1 MNNKIKILLSLILLS
16 LCFFLLAPARAYI
29 NFSDSSVKSEFQ
41 YRIESISK
49 ELKSFKLPFQ
59 DKAENYLKQ
68 LLEYSRFR
76 VDKITAK
83 RFKIEKINFPGKEI
97 LKSILGIVGWFFQQ
111 VSKFFFFL
119 GRGLIK
125 WI

>member
-1 MNNKIKILLSLILLS
+1 MNNKIKILLSLVLLS
-16 LCFFLLAPARAYI
+16 LCFFLLTPARAYI
-29 NFSDSSVKSEFQ
+29 NFSDSSEKSEFQ
-41 YRIESISK
+41 YRIENISK

-68 LLEYSRFR
+68 LLEYSQFKAN
-76 VDKITAK
+76 KITAK

-97 LKSILGIVGWFFQQ
+97 LKSILGIVGWLFQQ

-119 GRGLIK
+119 KKGLK
-125 WI
+125 